1 MKRYA
6 ILHTNRWSKRLILIL
21 FLAGILL
28 GAIAQQTLSIEI
40 RDELGQGLV
49 DAASINLDN
58 KALNMAAL
66 QNNLWE
72 MLKLYLGGLCLF
84 GSIYIGAYMFLKGFS
99 LGFTVSFMLM
109 ENPWQDWSITLGTVI
124 VPQLLFLPVFL
135 IAAVLMFK
143 MSLLIFSY
151 TNRELLGELMR
162 SSIIMGLLVVLTVM
176 ISLIS
181 GGITFWLV
189 S

>member
-1 MKRYA
+1 MKRYV

-58 KALNMAAL
+58 KALNLAAL

-84 GSIYIGAYMFLKGFS
+84 GSIYI
-99 LGFTVSFMLM
+99 
-109 ENPWQDWSITLGTVI
+109 
-124 VPQLLFLPVFL
+124 
-135 IAAVLMFK
+135 
-143 MSLLIFSY
+143 
-151 TNRELLGELMR
+151 
-162 SSIIMGLLVVLTVM
+162 
-176 ISLIS
+176 
-181 GGITFWLV
+181 
-189 S
+189 